1 MSNIIIIIIIIA
13 ILITTFLLGYRR
25 IYEHFGETHHPSQP
39 GFAKFINFNLT
50 EKPVANYAPF
60 YIYQW
65 WKNGPDRGKYATCN
79 QYRCKSK
86 LHNEYNA
93 KPRPNFTE
101 SEEQPLRVKNLN
113 ALRQCAYYKNSE
125 QYCSMHPEDTR
136 CPDYWRYKIH
146 EGLLRKV

>member
-1 MSNIIIIIIIIA
+1 MFTVFTTFTIITIL
-13 ILITTFLLGYRR
+13 LITFILGYRR
-25 IYEHFGETHHPSQP
+25 TYEHFGETHQPSHPEL
-39 GFAKFINFNLT
+39 AKFINFNLT

-65 WKNGPDRGKYATCN
+65 WKNGPDLGKYATCN

-86 LHNEYNA
+86 LHNECNA
-93 KPRPNFTE
+93 KPYSKITN
-101 SEEQPLRVKNLN
+101 SQEQPLRVKNLN
-113 ALRQCAYYKNSE
+113 ALRQCEYYKNSE

-136 CPDYWRYKIH
+136 CPDYWRYKTR